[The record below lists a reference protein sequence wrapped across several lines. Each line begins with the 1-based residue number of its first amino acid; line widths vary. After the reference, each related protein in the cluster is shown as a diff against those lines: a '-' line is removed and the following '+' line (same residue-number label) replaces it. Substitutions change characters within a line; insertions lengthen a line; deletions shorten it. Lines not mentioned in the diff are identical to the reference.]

1 MYNKKEKKKNLL
13 TLSKYVPQSGEQFGS
28 RNFVLLLLSLVIIST
43 WYEQWGWGVGGELV
57 SGFIINPMKGA
68 EMIV

>member
-1 MYNKKEKKKNLL
+1 MFHRVVSSLGAE
-13 TLSKYVPQSGEQFGS
+13 TLSC
-28 RNFVLLLLSLVIIST
+28 LLLLSLAIIST

-68 EMIV
+68 ETIV